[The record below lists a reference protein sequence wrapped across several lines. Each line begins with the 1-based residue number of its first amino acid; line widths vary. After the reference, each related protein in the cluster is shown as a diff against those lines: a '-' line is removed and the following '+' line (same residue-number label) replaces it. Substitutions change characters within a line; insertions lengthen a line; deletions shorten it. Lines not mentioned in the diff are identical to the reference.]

1 MALDRKKTFF
11 LKLGLGTAA
20 FAAVINLLDWNAI
33 WDVAGLTI
41 SAFDLWVLAFYIVA
55 RDWRRHQLLF
65 YRRGRHHRR
74 TGPFIPRTVQGIGVR
89 EAAFPAL
96 FALVGQD
103 PASGFVISTVC
114 FRAAECGYPDHR
126 ACALPAYRQQPRNCL
141 GAMVDGCVIIR
152 QSQGFGM

>member
-65 YRRGRHHRR
+65 
-74 TGPFIPRTVQGIGVR
+74 
-89 EAAFPAL
+89 
-96 FALVGQD
+96 
-103 PASGFVISTVC
+103 
-114 FRAAECGYPDHR
+114 
-126 ACALPAYRQQPRNCL
+126 
-141 GAMVDGCVIIR
+141 
-152 QSQGFGM
+152 